1 MLSKPL
7 ITALIVSL
15 SFNLLFG
22 YLSYKFYADKAS
34 VESRLE
40 LCASSNKALEQTIE
54 KEKKLCKI
62 QDTIIS
68 EYQEGRSVIQKEEK
82 DALSFI
88 DSMPRQ
94 SIPKQ
99 KIAEKVDNAK
109 EGDVDLDAKLPPA
122 LADSLHQVYR
132 RVQGQGASDAR

>member
-7 ITALIVSL
+7 IIALIASL

-22 YLSYKFYADKAS
+22 YLSYRFYADKVG
-34 VESRLE
+34 VESKLE
-40 LCASSNKALEQTIE
+40 LCLSANKSLEQSVE
-54 KEKKLCKI
+54 KEKKACQI
-62 QDTIIS
+62 QDDVVSSYNS
-68 EYQEGRSVIQKEEK
+68 EKDSIQKEEK
-82 DALSFI
+82 DTLSFI
-88 DSMPRQ
+88 DSIPRQ
-94 SIPKQ
+94 TPKQ

-109 EGDVDLDAKLPPA
+109 EGDVYLDAKLPPA